1 MVHFHKALSTSFS
14 NLLPLRGS
22 FIGYQVL
29 IAALFFIV
37 GFFMNS
43 AATAL
48 ARAAAGAGLA
58 AIDFALTLIARAGNV
73 TAAYWT

>member
-1 MVHFHKALSTSFS
+1 
-14 NLLPLRGS
+14 
-22 FIGYQVL
+22 VL
-29 IAALFFIV
+29 IAALVLIF
-37 GFFMNS
+37 GFFMNR